1 MGTRTA
7 QSILDRAWIKAQDKG
22 PVNRRW
28 GEDEGLMWV
37 NDFQLETVNHL
48 PRAYTQSA
56 VVTAEFGSRQTLSG
70 LGLTRGL
77 QPIDVIHNVTAQD
90 GIGSPVTKVK
100 RAFLDESVPN
110 WHLTGD
116 AEAQHWCTDEED
128 PKAFYIYPYIT
139 GSGKYRLVYSAA
151 PADLT
156 SLSQAILL
164 DDVYA
169 NAGQYYVL
177 FCFYSKD
184 LTSIKSAQMAQMYY
198 GLFTQSLGIRDQK
211 LSISEAKSNAK
222 QQGA

>member
-7 QSILDRAWIKAQDKG
+7 QSILDRAWIKAQDNV
-22 PVNRRW
+22 VNKRW
-28 GEDEGLMWV
+28 PDAEGLMWV
-37 NDFQLETVNHL
+37 NDFQIETVNHL
-48 PRAYTQSA
+48 PRSYTQSA
-56 VVTAEFGSRQTLSG
+56 VVTAEAGTRQTLAG

-77 QPIDVIHNVTAQD
+77 QPIDVVHNVTPNF
-90 GIGSPVTKVK
+90 GTGSVITKTS
-100 RAFLDESVPN
+100 RAFMDERLPN
-110 WHLTGD
+110 WHLEGSD
-116 AEAQHWCTDEED
+116 EAQHWMTDDED

-139 GSGKYRLVYSAA
+139 NSGKYRLVYSAA

-156 SLSQAILL
+156 ALTDAILL

-184 LTSIKSAQMAQMYY
+184 LSSIKSAQMAQMYY
-198 GLFTQSLGIRDQK
+198 GLFTQSIGIRDQK

>member
-7 QSILDRAWIKAQDKG
+7 QSILDRAWIKAQDEG

-28 GEDEGLMWV
+28 SPEEGLMWV

-48 PRAYTQSA
+48 PRSYTQSA
-56 VVTAEFGSRQTLSG
+56 IVTAEFGTRQTLSG
-70 LGLTRGL
+70 LGLSRGL
-77 QPIDVIHNVTAQD
+77 LPIDLIHNVSAA
-90 GIGSPVTKVK
+90 GSIGSPITKTS
-100 RAFLDESVPN
+100 RAFMDERVPT
-110 WHLTGD
+110 WHNEFA
-116 AEAQHWCTDEED
+116 AETQHWMADEED
-128 PKAFYIYPYIT
+128 PKAFYIYPAIT
-139 GSGKYRLVYSAA
+139 GSGRYRIVYSAT

-156 SLSQAILL
+156 SLSEAILL

-184 LTSIKSAQMAQMYY
+184 LTSIKSAQLAQMYY
-198 GLFTQSLGIRDQK
+198 GLFTQSLGIRDQR

-222 QQGA
+222 QRGE

>member
-7 QSILDRAWIKAQDKG
+7 QSILDRAWIKAQDNEA
-22 PVNRRW
+22 VNKRW

-37 NDFQLETVNHL
+37 NDFQVETVNHL
-48 PRAYTQSA
+48 PRSYTQSA
-56 VVTAEFGSRQTLSG
+56 VVTAEFGTRQTLSG
-70 LGLTRGL
+70 LGLPRGL
-77 QPIDVIHNVTAQD
+77 QPIDVIHNVTAAD
-90 GIGSPVTKVK
+90 GIGSAITKVP
-100 RAFLDESVPN
+100 RAFMDETKPN
-110 WHLTGD
+110 WHLEG
-116 AEAQHWCTDEED
+116 ASEAQHWMTDDED

-139 GSGKYRLVYSAA
+139 GSGKYRLVYSAT
-151 PADLT
+151 PADLA

-164 DDVYA
+164 DDVFS

-184 LTSIKSAQMAQMYY
+184 LASIKSAQMAQMYY
-198 GLFTQSLGIRDQK
+198 SLFTQALGIRDQK